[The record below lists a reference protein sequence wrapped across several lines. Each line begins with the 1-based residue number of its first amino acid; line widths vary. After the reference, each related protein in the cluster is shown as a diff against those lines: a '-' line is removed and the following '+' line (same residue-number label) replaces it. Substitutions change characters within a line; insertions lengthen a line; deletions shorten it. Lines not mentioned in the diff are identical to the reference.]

1 MNVGAFHLLDP
12 IPELQ
17 EPHLLAMLR
26 PWVDVGSV
34 GAMALTE
41 LEHALGAQPL
51 GQLARPGAF
60 FDFTRYRP
68 NSYLVDGVR
77 HVNVPN
83 TFLRYA
89 RRAGSHDF
97 IIMRMLEPHA
107 NSEEYVDSV
116 MQLLETFNV
125 QRYVLMGAMYDLVP
139 HTRPLQIS
147 GSASNLDVQELLRKY
162 GVRASTYEGPTTI
175 LSQIP
180 MMAGAK
186 GIETLNMLVR
196 LPQYAPLDEDYAGK
210 LRMLEVLSDIYGI
223 DLDLG
228 ETRSKAD
235 DQLRQVSTAVEANP
249 QLKRALT
256 HLEERYDSRTRTDR
270 PLEAPTPLP
279 PAIEQ
284 FLRELDQ

>member
-1 MNVGAFHLLDP
+1 MDLGAFHIPDP
-12 IPELQ
+12 PAGLR
-17 EPHLLAMLR
+17 EPHVLAMLR

-51 GQLARPGAF
+51 GQLAKPGRF

-68 NSYLVDGVR
+68 NSYFVDGVR
-77 HVNVPN
+77 NVDVPN

-89 RRAGSHDF
+89 RGPEANDF
-97 IIMRMLEPHA
+97 IILRMMEPHN
-107 NSEEYVDSV
+107 NSEDYVESV
-116 MQLLETFNV
+116 MAVMDEFSAK
-125 QRYVLMGAMYDLVP
+125 RYVLMGAMYDLVP

-147 GSASNLDVQELLRKY
+147 GSSSNMSIQETLHKY
-162 GVRASTYEGPTTI
+162 GVRTSTYEGPTTI
-175 LSQIP
+175 LTQIP
-180 MMAGAK
+180 QLAAARGM
-186 GIETLNMLVR
+186 ETLNMLVR

-210 LRMLEVLSDIYGI
+210 LKMLEVLSEIYGI
-223 DLDLG
+223 TLDLK
-228 ETRSKAD
+228 ETRSKAE

-256 HLEERYDSRTRTDR
+256 HLEERYDARGKPERAVVD
-270 PLEAPTPLP
+270 PPTPLP

-284 FLRELDQ
+284 FLRELD